1 MYIYTYIYI
10 SISISISIYL
20 SIYLYIYI
28 YIYIY
33 YTYIYIYIYIY
44 IFLGSSSLGQT
55 LIKIKYGKKCL
66 VKFVQMGNL
75 PLPASQLPSTTK
87 LLGKIRIRMVFT
99 LV

>member
-10 SISISISIYL
+10 SISISIYL
-20 SIYLYIYI
+20 SIYLSIYI

-33 YTYIYIYIYIY
+33 YTYIYIYIY